1 MKKLTLDTWHTRTAS
16 LQLMKEINQSIVLN
30 IIRNYGPISRAD
42 IAKKTK
48 LSSTTVSTL
57 VDDLIKQEYL
67 EEIGEGESSGGRRP
81 ILLKFKPGAHFV
93 IGVELEGKNISVAIT
108 DLKINI
114 INKLTEEIK
123 NTDESSVVDEIINLV
138 QQVIEKSRVKFE
150 KIVGMGVGATGLIDT
165 ERGIIRQAVNLN
177 WKDVPLRNLI
187 EERFDQIP
195 IYIDNIAN
203 VAALGEKWTGAGKKA
218 KNLIYIRI
226 GTGIGT
232 GIILNGTIYEGS
244 NGNAGEIGHMTIEPN
259 GPRCRC
265 GNRGCLEVLAS
276 GSAIAKRATVE
287 ILGGR
292 DTLIEELTNGS
303 IEEIIAK
310 IVAEAAKKGDK
321 LALEIWEEVGE
332 YLGIALANLINMYN
346 PEIIVIGG
354 GVAQAG
360 KLLFGPIKRTVKK
373 RALPGPAKTAKIVPS
388 QLDENVS
395 IIGAVALAL
404 EMIFKVYMTQS

>member
-1 MKKLTLDTWHTRTAS
+1 MHTRTAN

-30 IIRNYGPISRAD
+30 IIRNYGPISRAA

-81 ILLKFKPGAHFV
+81 ILLKFNPASHFV
-93 IGVELEGKNISVAIT
+93 IGVELEGRNISVAVT

-114 INKLTEEIK
+114 INKSTEEIK

-138 QQVIEKSRVKFE
+138 RQTIEKSKVKFE
-150 KIVGMGVGATGLIDT
+150 KIAGMGVGATGLIDT
-165 ERGIIRQAVNLN
+165 ERGIIRQAVNLD
-177 WKDVPLRNLI
+177 WKNVPLKDLI
-187 EERFDQIP
+187 ENKFDQLP

-203 VAALGEKWTGAGKKA
+203 VSALGEKWTGAGKEA

-226 GTGIGT
+226 GTGIGA
-232 GIILNGTIYEGS
+232 GIVLNGTIYEGS

-259 GPRCRC
+259 GPRCKC

-276 GSAIAKRATVE
+276 GSAIAKRAITE

-292 DTLIEELTNGS
+292 DTLIEKLTNGS
-303 IEEIIAK
+303 VEEITAK
-310 IVAEAAKKGDK
+310 IVAEAAEKGDK
-321 LALEIWEEVGE
+321 LALEIWEEIGE
-332 YLGIALANLINMYN
+332 YLGIAIANLINMYN
-346 PEIIVIGG
+346 PEIIIIGG

-360 KLLFGPIKRTVKK
+360 KLLFEPIKRTVKK
-373 RALPGPAKTAKIVPS
+373 RALPGPFKLAKIVSS
-388 QLDENVS
+388 QLGENVS
-395 IIGAVALAL
+395 TIGAASLAL
-404 EMIFKVYMTQS
+404 EKIFKVYI

>member
-1 MKKLTLDTWHTRTAS
+1 MHTRTANP
-16 LQLMKEINQSIVLN
+16 QLMKKINQSIVLN

-48 LSSTTVSTL
+48 LSSTTISTL
-57 VDDLIKQEYL
+57 ADDLIKQEYL
-67 EEIGEGESSGGRRP
+67 EEIGEGKSSGGRRP
-81 ILLKFKPGAHFV
+81 ILLKFNPASHFV
-93 IGVELEGKNISVAIT
+93 IGVELEGKNISVAVT

-123 NTDESSVVDEIINLV
+123 NSDESWVVDKIINLV

-150 KIVGMGVGATGLIDT
+150 EIVGMGVGATGLIDT
-165 ERGIIRQAVNLN
+165 KRGIIRQAVNLN
-177 WKDVPLRNLI
+177 WKDVPLKDLI
-187 EERFDQIP
+187 EDSFDEVP
-195 IYIDNIAN
+195 IYMDNIAN
-203 VAALGEKWTGAGKKA
+203 VAALGEKWAGAGKEA

-226 GTGIGT
+226 GTGIGA

-259 GPRCRC
+259 GPRYRC
-265 GNRGCLEVLAS
+265 GNRGCLEALAS
-276 GSAIAKRATVE
+276 GSAIAKRAITE

-292 DTLIEELTNGS
+292 DTLIEKLTNGS
-303 IEEIIAK
+303 IEEITAK

-321 LALEIWEEVGE
+321 LALEIWKEIGE
-332 YLGIALANLINMYN
+332 YLGIAIANLINIYN

-360 KLLFGPIKRTVKK
+360 GLLFESIKRTVKK
-373 RALPGPAKTAKIVPS
+373 RALPGPAKIAKIVSS
-388 QLDENVS
+388 QLGENVS
-395 IIGAVALAL
+395 TIGAASLAL
-404 EMIFKVYMTQS
+404 EKIFKVHI

>member
-1 MKKLTLDTWHTRTAS
+1 MHTRTAN

-57 VDDLIKQEYL
+57 VDDLVKQEYL

-81 ILLKFKPGAHFV
+81 ILLKFNPASHFV
-93 IGVELEGKNISVAIT
+93 IGVELEGRNISVAVT

-114 INKLTEEIK
+114 INKSTERIK
-123 NTDESSVVDEIINLV
+123 NTDELSIVDEIINLV
-138 QQVIEKSRVKFE
+138 RQTIKKSGVEFE
-150 KIVGMGVGATGLIDT
+150 KIAGMGVGVTGLIDT

-177 WKDVPLRNLI
+177 WKDVPLKDLI
-187 EERFDQIP
+187 EDKFADLP

-203 VAALGEKWTGAGKKA
+203 VAALGEKWAGVGKEV

-226 GTGIGT
+226 GTGIGA
-232 GIILNGTIYEGS
+232 GIVLNGTIYEGS

-259 GPRCRC
+259 GPRCKC
-265 GNRGCLEVLAS
+265 GNQGCLEVLAS
-276 GSAIAKRATVE
+276 GSAIAKRAITE

-292 DTLIEELTNGS
+292 DTLIKKLTNGS
-303 IEEIIAK
+303 IEQITAK
-310 IVAEAAKKGDK
+310 IVAEAAKMGDK
-321 LALEIWEEVGE
+321 LSLEIWEEIGE
-332 YLGIALANLINMYN
+332 YLGIAIANLINIYN
-346 PEIIVIGG
+346 PEIIIIGG

-360 KLLFGPIKRTVKK
+360 KLLFEPIKRTVKK
-373 RALPGPAKTAKIVPS
+373 RALPGPAKLVKIVPAK
-388 QLDENVS
+388 LGENVS
-395 IIGAVALAL
+395 TIGAGYLAL
-404 EMIFKVYMTQS
+404 EKIFKVHM

>member
-1 MKKLTLDTWHTRTAS
+1 
-16 LQLMKEINQSIVLN
+16 MKEINQSIVLN

-81 ILLKFKPGAHFV
+81 ILLKFNPASHFV
-93 IGVELEGKNISVAIT
+93 IGVELEGKNISVAVT
-108 DLKINI
+108 DLKVNI

-123 NTDESSVVDEIINLV
+123 NTDEFLVVDEIINLARQTMEESGV
-138 QQVIEKSRVKFE
+138 EFE
-150 KIVGMGVGATGLIDT
+150 KIIGMGVGATGLIDT
-165 ERGIIRQAVNLN
+165 GRGVVRQAINLD
-177 WKDVPLRNLI
+177 WKDVPLKDLI
-187 EERFDQIP
+187 EKKFDEIP

-203 VAALGEKWTGAGKKA
+203 VAALGEKWAGAGKKA

-226 GTGIGT
+226 GTGIGA

-244 NGNAGEIGHMTIEPN
+244 NGNAGEIGHITVESN
-259 GPRCRC
+259 GHRCKC

-276 GSAIAKRATVE
+276 GSAIIKRAIVE

-292 DTLIEELTNGS
+292 DSLIKKLTNGS
-303 IEEIIAK
+303 IEKITAK
-310 IVAEAAKKGDK
+310 VVADAAKKGDK
-321 LALEIWEEVGE
+321 LSLEIWKETGE
-332 YLGIALANLINMYN
+332 YLGIAIANLINIYD
-346 PEIIVIGG
+346 PEIVIIGG

-360 KLLFGPIKRTVKK
+360 RLLFEPIRRTVKK
-373 RALPGPAKTAKIVPS
+373 RVPGSGKTKIAKIVLS
-388 QLDENVS
+388 KLGENVS
-395 IIGAVALAL
+395 IIGAASLAL
-404 EMIFKVYMTQS
+404 EKIFKVHI

>member
-1 MKKLTLDTWHTRTAS
+1 MHTRTAN

-42 IAKKTK
+42 VAKKTK

-81 ILLKFKPGAHFV
+81 ILLKFNPASHFV
-93 IGVELEGKNISVAIT
+93 IGVELEGRNISVAVT

-114 INKLTEEIK
+114 INKSTEEIK

-138 QQVIEKSRVKFE
+138 RQTIEKSGAKFE
-150 KIVGMGVGATGLIDT
+150 EIVGMGVGATGLIDT

-177 WKDVPLRNLI
+177 WKNVPLKNLI
-187 EERFDQIP
+187 EDRFDEIP

-203 VAALGEKWTGAGKKA
+203 VAALGEKWAGAGKEV

-226 GTGIGT
+226 GTGIGA
-232 GIILNGTIYEGS
+232 GIVLNGTIYQGS
-244 NGNAGEIGHMTIEPN
+244 NGNAGEIGHMTVEPN
-259 GPRCRC
+259 GPRCKC

-276 GSAIAKRATVE
+276 GSAIAKRAITE
-287 ILGGR
+287 ILGGT
-292 DTLIEELTNGS
+292 DTLIKELTNGS
-303 IEEIIAK
+303 IEQITAK
-310 IVAEAAKKGDK
+310 IVAEAAKMGDK
-321 LALEIWEEVGE
+321 LSLEIWEEIGE
-332 YLGIALANLINMYN
+332 YLGIAIANLINMYN
-346 PEIIVIGG
+346 PEIIIIGG

-360 KLLFGPIKRTVKK
+360 GLLFVSIKRTVKK
-373 RALPGPAKTAKIVPS
+373 RVLPGPGKIVKIVPAK
-388 QLDENVS
+388 LGENVS
-395 IIGAVALAL
+395 TIGAASLAL
-404 EMIFKVYMTQS
+404 EKIFKVHM